1 MAGEIR
7 CPSRSSAAVMRRF
20 VDLQNGYDMRYI
32 RYIYIIYWYI
42 LIDIYWYI
50 YIYIYIDIYWYIL
63 CTYLQD
69 PTVLYTVYI
78 YIYDQSDHAK
88 NSKPHNHDWPWYDM
102 ISATSDA
109 CPELWLG
116 LAVAASSLKFLTI
129 FNLWRHFQK
138 EFDEMDWNGWM
149 YIIVYST
156 SPGSVPWSLLTS

>member
-50 YIYIYIDIYWYIL
+50 DILIYIMYLPTGSYSIIYS
-63 CTYLQD
+63 
-69 PTVLYTVYI
+69 I